1 MPIAHAALDRPWRR
15 LTWSLPAA
23 LLLTG
28 LAMAG
33 FLRLLTGGPP
43 LPSARPVMMQIVELP
58 PAPAPPEALPPTV
71 PEAPPSPPET
81 SPPPVTPLPETAP
94 PVKPPPLPPARKPE
108 PPRRPVRREPV
119 RQHLPERQS
128 APAAAAPT
136 QPPVPAPA
144 TKSPMGVT
152 MGARALY
159 KPMPEIPEALRHRR
173 LSVVALARFHVAA
186 DGSATVTLL
195 QATPDP
201 DLNAGLMAALQKWR
215 FFPAMDNGRPVAS
228 TIDIRVPIEVR

>member
-1 MPIAHAALDRPWRR
+1 MPIARAALDRPWRR

-23 LLLTG
+23 LILTG

-43 LPSARPVMMQIVELP
+43 LPPARPVMLQIIELP
-58 PAPAPPEALPPTV
+58 PPPAPPEASVTPPA
-71 PEAPPSPPET
+71 APVI
-81 SPPPVTPLPETAP
+81 PPPVRTPPPANLLPI
-94 PVKPPPLPPARKPE
+94 KPPPPPQKPP
-108 PPRRPVRREPV
+108 PPRRLIHREPAP
-119 RQHLPERQS
+119 QPSPSPQS
-128 APAAAAPT
+128 TPRAGAPIR
-136 QPPVPAPA
+136 PPVA
-144 TKSPMGVT
+144 KSAMGGIT

-159 KPMPEIPEALRHRR
+159 KPMPEIPEVQRHRR
-173 LSVVALARFHVAA
+173 LSVVALARFHVVA
-186 DGSATVTLL
+186 DGNATVTLL

-201 DLNAGLMAALQKWR
+201 GLNAGLMAALQKWR

>member
-1 MPIAHAALDRPWRR
+1 MPIARAVLDRPWRR
-15 LTWSLPAA
+15 LAWSLPAA
-23 LLLTG
+23 LVLTG

-33 FLRLLTGGPP
+33 FLRLLTSGPP
-43 LPSARPVMMQIVELP
+43 LSAVRPVMLQIIELP
-58 PAPAPPEALPPTV
+58 PAPVESTPAV
-71 PEAPPSPPET
+71 PEAPPPSET
-81 SPPPVTPLPETAP
+81 PPPPVTIVQPPETTP
-94 PVKPPPLPPARKPE
+94 PVKPPPLRPTRKPE
-108 PPRRPVRREPV
+108 PPRRPVRREPM
-119 RQHLPERQS
+119 RQHPAKQQN
-128 APAAAAPT
+128 APVAAAPGS
-136 QPPVPAPA
+136 PSVPAPVP
-144 TKSPMGVT
+144 KSAAAGIT

-201 DLNAGLMAALQKWR
+201 GLNAGLMAALQKWR
-215 FFPAMDNGRPVAS
+215 FFPAMDNGRAVAS